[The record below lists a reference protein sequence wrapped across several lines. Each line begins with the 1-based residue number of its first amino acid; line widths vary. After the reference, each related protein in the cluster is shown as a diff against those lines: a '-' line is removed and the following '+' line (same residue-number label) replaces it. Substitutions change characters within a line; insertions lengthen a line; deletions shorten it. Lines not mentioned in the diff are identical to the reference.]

1 VFKEPRTSP
10 EQFKN
15 NQLAYSNQEDSDQ
28 RSAVSNQLF
37 SPLEK
42 GGEGGFEPEVILVA
56 SNGPLDGLL
65 SQDTKYYKSPSPLA
79 GEGWGEGDPFTSN
92 RPNIQTD
99 ETSLSKYMILVQASN
114 PPTSAD
120 LAETIEVQF
129 SPLITAKAVE
139 LGNNPV
145 KIYNWVRNNI
155 EFVPTYG
162 SIQGADY
169 CLQTK
174 LCNAFDTSSLLIS
187 LLRAS
192 NIPARYV
199 EGTVE
204 IPIEKVK
211 NWLGGFTDS
220 YEALSLLTSGGIP
233 TIGMTVGGKIKYV
246 RIEHVWVEAW
256 IDYIPSRGARH
267 TEGDTWI
274 PLNAS
279 FKQYNYTQGIDI
291 QTAIPFDAQTFIDL
305 IQATATINETEGY
318 VTSVDSLIINQ
329 TMTDYQT
336 QVEDYITQNYPDAT
350 VGDVLGTKDILPHE
364 FTYLLGTL
372 PYRTIVR
379 GTSYA
384 DIPDTLRHK
393 ISFRVVKDL
402 MDELSGTPIN
412 ITKSLPELAGKKLTL
427 SYSPATA
434 ADEAV
439 INSYLPAPH
448 ADGTPID
455 PSELPASLDAYL
467 INLKPELKI
476 DGVTV
481 ATGSQVGMGATEEF
495 TMTFSGPNV
504 SNDLIKNNIEAGEYI
519 VIGLDLGR
527 ISEEQMLAIKTK
539 LEDTKLKLGAQN
551 FTNLTKDD
559 ILGDLLYTT
568 AVSYYAELDV
578 MDHVQAGTMGVSA
591 TRLPSEALFSYEM
604 KVSKFMGTPLSVS
617 AGGLAM
623 DVDRAMVLVKALDAD
638 PEKPKQFML
647 SSGMNMSALEHSVPE
662 QMFSTPTDQAQGI
675 SSVKALKIA
684 NDQGIPIYT
693 IDQTNFA
700 TIIPQLQMDAGTISD
715 IQNAVNAGKTVTVSQ
730 SDITFNDWT
739 GVGYIIIDPD
749 TGAGAY
755 MISGGTNGAWI
766 LLGTLAGTLAMFGII
781 LMASTILLGA
791 PALLALFGA
800 ILVGLSVGVVLS
812 QLIPDNLQ
820 IRTLINEVL
829 QTFISGILAGT
840 LFALLPF
847 ISMPTM
853 ILLLIALLIALFLP
867 YNDLGN
873 VNIRKR
879 RHEYYF
885 V

>member
-1 VFKEPRTSP
+1 V
-10 EQFKN
+10 
-15 NQLAYSNQEDSDQ
+15 
-28 RSAVSNQLF
+28 
-37 SPLEK
+37 
-42 GGEGGFEPEVILVA
+42 
-56 SNGPLDGLL
+56 
-65 SQDTKYYKSPSPLA
+65 
-79 GEGWGEGDPFTSN
+79 
-92 RPNIQTD
+92 
-99 ETSLSKYMILVQASN
+99 
-114 PPTSAD
+114 
-120 LAETIEVQF
+120 
-129 SPLITAKAVE
+129 
-139 LGNNPV
+139 
-145 KIYNWVRNNI
+145 
-155 EFVPTYG
+155 
-162 SIQGADY
+162 
-169 CLQTK
+169 
-174 LCNAFDTSSLLIS
+174 
-187 LLRAS
+187 
-192 NIPARYV
+192 
-199 EGTVE
+199 
-204 IPIEKVK
+204 
-211 NWLGGFTDS
+211 FTDS

-364 FTYLLGTL
+364 FT
-372 PYRTIVR
+372 
-379 GTSYA
+379 
-384 DIPDTLRHK
+384 
-393 ISFRVVKDL
+393 FRVVKDL

>member
-1 VFKEPRTSP
+1 
-10 EQFKN
+10 
-15 NQLAYSNQEDSDQ
+15 
-28 RSAVSNQLF
+28 
-37 SPLEK
+37 
-42 GGEGGFEPEVILVA
+42 
-56 SNGPLDGLL
+56 
-65 SQDTKYYKSPSPLA
+65 
-79 GEGWGEGDPFTSN
+79 
-92 RPNIQTD
+92 
-99 ETSLSKYMILVQASN
+99 M
-114 PPTSAD
+114 
-120 LAETIEVQF
+120 
-129 SPLITAKAVE
+129 
-139 LGNNPV
+139 
-145 KIYNWVRNNI
+145 
-155 EFVPTYG
+155 
-162 SIQGADY
+162 
-169 CLQTK
+169 
-174 LCNAFDTSSLLIS
+174 
-187 LLRAS
+187 LRAS
-192 NIPARYV
+192 DIPAKYV

-204 IPIEKVK
+204 IPIEKMM

-220 YEALSLLTSGGIP
+220 YEAMSLLASGGIP
-233 TIGMTVGGKIKYV
+233 TIGMTIGGKIKYV

-274 PLNAS
+274 PLDAS

-291 QTAIPFDAQTFIDL
+291 QTAVPFDTQTFIDQ

-384 DIPDTLRHK
+384 DIPDILRHK
-393 ISFRVVKDL
+393 IRFSVVKDL
-402 MDELSGTPIN
+402 MDELSGTPID
-412 ITKSLPELAGKKLTL
+412 ITKSLPELAGKKITL
-427 SYSPATA
+427 SYYPATQD
-434 ADEAV
+434 DEAV
-439 INSYLPAPH
+439 INSYLPTPH
-448 ADGTPID
+448 ADGTSID

-481 ATGSQVGMGATEEF
+481 ATGSQVGMGATAEF
-495 TMTFSGPNV
+495 KMTFSGPNV
-504 SNDLIKNNIEAGEYI
+504 SDDLIKNTIEAGEYI
-519 VIGLDLGR
+519 GIGLDLSR
-527 ISEEQMLAIKTK
+527 ISQEQMTSIKTK
-539 LEDTKLKLGAQN
+539 LEDTKLKLEAHD
-551 FTNLTKDD
+551 FTNLKKDD

-568 AVSYYAELDV
+568 AVSYYAKLDV
-578 MDHVQAGTMGVSA
+578 MDHVQARTMGVSA
-591 TRLPSEALFSYEM
+591 TRLPSEALFSYEI
-604 KVSKFMGTPLSVS
+604 KVSKFMGAPLSVS

-623 DVDRAMVLVKALDAD
+623 DVDRAMVLVKAFDAD
-638 PEKPKQFML
+638 HEKPRQFML

-662 QMFSTPTDQAQGI
+662 QLFSTPTDQAHGI

-755 MISGGTNGAWI
+755 MISGGTNGAWM

-781 LMASTILLGA
+781 LMASAILLGA